1 MRRLC
6 RIIFLSLA
14 LIIAVST
21 LVLAGD
27 GGRESQFSIG
37 SGVRAVGMGGG
48 FVGLADDASAIY
60 WNQAA
65 LARLGNQEINL
76 MHVTLFEGSVFDV
89 ASYVYPSSRWGG
101 FGFSFMRLGTGDI
114 VRRQN
119 WTDLGEF
126 SYSTWQLLLGYG
138 RMLEGGFSIGSALK
152 IVGQSMDNKSA
163 NGIGLDI
170 SFHKTLYRKISAGLN
185 FQDIIAPR
193 LRLGEESEIYP
204 TTVIGGFGIR
214 EALLGAGFSHNLG
227 LGLEKTDGRS
237 LKLHIGMESIC
248 RRYLA
253 LRAGYDRD
261 NLTFGFGVFYRRLR
275 LDYAYKFMDG
285 LTDSHRL
292 GLSINIGMSVSEKSR
307 QEKELESARGSS
319 LILDERRRQF
329 HFFKDL
335 ADEYYRNNSFDSAYI
350 FYHRALA
357 FNEDDQSSRTRISQI
372 DETRKALY
380 ERARREKSEKDI
392 IQPILDDYYT
402 QAKTFTDKGSY
413 GAALDLIKLALEVSP
428 NDQKFVVL
436 RDRTVEI
443 REAEIRRLMGFAS
456 KAEKDG
462 RYADAITLYDRILEI
477 SPDNA
482 AVKQLIAKTSA
493 ELYNAQLISKA
504 MELYTNG
511 NLSEAKSRFEEALK
525 EYPDNRVAREYI
537 IKISAAMEEASELED
552 LQKDEMVWK
561 TYLTALKHFRNGDY
575 ETAIKLWEEV
585 LKGYPGNKNTIK
597 NIEQARLR
605 LQSRE

>member
-1 MRRLC
+1 
-6 RIIFLSLA
+6 
-14 LIIAVST
+14 
-21 LVLAGD
+21 
-27 GGRESQFSIG
+27 
-37 SGVRAVGMGGG
+37 
-48 FVGLADDASAIY
+48 
-60 WNQAA
+60 
-65 LARLGNQEINL
+65 
-76 MHVTLFEGSVFDV
+76 
-89 ASYVYPSSRWGG
+89 
-101 FGFSFMRLGTGDI
+101 
-114 VRRQN
+114 
-119 WTDLGEF
+119 
-126 SYSTWQLLLGYG
+126 
-138 RMLEGGFSIGSALK
+138 
-152 IVGQSMDNKSA
+152 
-163 NGIGLDI
+163 
-170 SFHKTLYRKISAGLN
+170 
-185 FQDIIAPR
+185 
-193 LRLGEESEIYP
+193 
-204 TTVIGGFGIR
+204 
-214 EALLGAGFSHNLG
+214 
-227 LGLEKTDGRS
+227 
-237 LKLHIGMESIC
+237 MESIY
-248 RRYLA
+248 RQYLA

-525 EYPDNRVAREYI
+525 EDPDNRVAREYI